1 MGKRVHFLTLGCPK
15 NQVDSEIM
23 LGVLAR
29 SGHELVLDP
38 DAADVLVVNTCA
50 FIGPAKEE
58 SIDAILDAARVKA
71 AREGRRLVVTGCLA
85 QRYAEDLTG
94 SLPEVDAFVGTGDL
108 VRIAEAVE
116 APPAAAPIV
125 YRGAQHVLP
134 AHDVAPR
141 LRTGGWWTSYLKV
154 SEGCDHTCSFC
165 IIPKI
170 RGRHESR
177 ALDDLVTEAA
187 ALAAD
192 GALELNLIAQDL
204 TAYGRDLAG
213 DTSLA
218 TLLRALAIR
227 VPAIRWLRLLYAY
240 PSSVTDELLEVMASE
255 PAVCRYLDMP
265 LQHAS
270 DRMLRAMRRERSGR
284 ALCELIARIRA
295 AVPGIAMRTA
305 FIVGFPG
312 ETEDDVRALCDF
324 VEEIRFERV
333 GVFRYSKEEN
343 THAATLPG
351 HVPERVKQTRF
362 ERVMETQ
369 ARVAAELA
377 RAQIGR
383 EVDVLLEEESEPG
396 VFVGRTA
403 TQAPEIDGTIRV
415 RGEGEVGEIVRV
427 LVTGADVY
435 DLRGDIAPAVDTTGT
450 TPYIP
455 PPRHAKDFPQE
466 VARDP
471 RDHANAS
478 APQRAA
484 RAARGARPEQR

>member
-1 MGKRVHFLTLGCPK
+1 VTKRVHFLTLGCPK
-15 NQVDSEIM
+15 NQIDSELM
-23 LGVLAR
+23 LGMLAR
-29 SGHELVLDP
+29 DGHELVLDP

-58 SIDAILDAARVKA
+58 SIDAILDAARTKA

-85 QRYAEDLTG
+85 QRYADDLTK

-108 VRIAEAVE
+108 PRILDAVE
-116 APPAAAPIV
+116 GPAADAPVV

-134 AHDVAPR
+134 AHAVAPR
-141 LRTGGWWTSYLKV
+141 LRTGAWWTSYLKV

-177 ALDDLVTEAA
+177 AIDDVVAEAEG
-187 ALAAD
+187 LAAD
-192 GALELNLIAQDL
+192 GTLELNLMAQDL

-213 DTSLA
+213 DASLA
-218 TLLRALAIR
+218 KLLRALAIR
-227 VPAIRWLRLLYAY
+227 VPSVPWLRLLYAY
-240 PSSVTDELLEVMASE
+240 PSSVTDELLEVMATE

-270 DRMLRAMRRERSGR
+270 DRMLLAMRRERSGD
-284 ALCELIARIRA
+284 ALRRLIAKIRA
-295 AVPGIAMRTA
+295 AVPGIALRTA

-312 ETEDDVRALCDF
+312 EIEDDVRELCDF
-324 VEEIRFERV
+324 IEEIEFERV

-351 HVPERVKQTRF
+351 HLPERVKQARF

-369 ARVAAELA
+369 QAVAARLA
-377 RAQIGR
+377 RGQVGR
-383 EVDVLLEEESEPG
+383 TVDVLLEDEVEPG

-403 TQAPEIDGTIRV
+403 TQAPEIDGSITVQGDGDVGQIVQARV
-415 RGEGEVGEIVRV
+415 I
-427 LVTGADVY
+427 GAEVY
-435 DLRGDIAPAVDTTGT
+435 DLRAEIVPAVDRVSL
-450 TPYIP
+450 TP
-455 PPRHAKDFPQE
+455 
-466 VARDP
+466 
-471 RDHANAS
+471 
-478 APQRAA
+478 
-484 RAARGARPEQR
+484 

>member
-1 MGKRVHFLTLGCPK
+1 MSKRIHFLTLGCPK

-29 SGHELVLDP
+29 EGHELVLDP

-58 SIDAILDAARVKA
+58 SIDAILEAARTKA

-85 QRYAEDLTG
+85 QRYADDLTR

-108 VRIAEAVE
+108 ERIADAVGGV
-116 APPAAAPIV
+116 PADAPIV

-134 AHDVAPR
+134 AHATTPR
-141 LRTGGWWTSYLKV
+141 LRTGAWWTSYLKV

-177 ALDDLVTEAA
+177 PIDDVVAEAA
-187 ALAAD
+187 GLAAD
-192 GALELNLIAQDL
+192 GTLELNLIAQDL
-204 TAYGRDLAG
+204 TAYGRDLVG
-213 DTSLA
+213 DASLA
-218 TLLRALAIR
+218 RLLRALAIR
-227 VPAIRWLRLLYAY
+227 VPSVRWLRLLYAY
-240 PSSVTDELLEVMASE
+240 PSSVTDDLLEVMASE

-284 ALCELIARIRA
+284 ALRALISRIRA
-295 AVPGIAMRTA
+295 AVPGIALRTA

-312 ETEDDVRALCDF
+312 ETDDDVRELCDF
-324 VEEIRFERV
+324 VEEIEFERV
-333 GVFRYSKEEN
+333 GVFRYSREEN

-351 HVPERVKQTRF
+351 HLPERVKQARF

-369 ARVAAELA
+369 ARVAARLA
-377 RAQIGR
+377 RGQIGR
-383 EVDVLLEEESEPG
+383 EVEVLVEEELEPG
-396 VFVGRTA
+396 VFTGRTA
-403 TQAPEIDGTIRV
+403 TQAPEIDGTIQV
-415 RGEGEVGEIVRV
+415 RGAAAVGEIVRV
-427 LVTGADVY
+427 QVVGADVY
-435 DLRGDIAPAVDTTGT
+435 DLRGEMRRTVDSAGV
-450 TPYIP
+450 TP
-455 PPRHAKDFPQE
+455 
-466 VARDP
+466 
-471 RDHANAS
+471 
-478 APQRAA
+478 
-484 RAARGARPEQR
+484 